1 MTAKISSYLQQMSD
15 YVYFLRLSPFPSG
28 GIQIKTVS
36 PIRPQWYTQI
46 NNSYSLLEQSA
57 IERSIL
63 IAQNVLVRF
72 RSGSENGRIQVM
84 LMHSLYFGIAAMVT
98 ATSHVYGER

>member
-36 PIRPQWYTQI
+36 PNRPQCYTQI

-72 RSGSENGRIQVM
+72 RSGSENGQNSSNANALIVFW
-84 LMHSLYFGIAAMVT
+84 YCCYGN
-98 ATSHVYGER
+98 SHKSRVR